1 MQKYVIHEGKKLRYG
16 FTTGSSAAAATK
28 AACMLLMN
36 APLKKT
42 VAITLPTNEI
52 LHIPIYTAKKEKE
65 LAIVTVIKDGGDDA
79 DVTSGL
85 EIGARV
91 SFSEERGIHIKGG
104 EGVGVATKKGLPIGV
119 GEPAIN
125 PVPQVMI
132 KQSVIEVIDI
142 LKQGIEVEIFVPK
155 GEEIAKRTLNYKLG
169 IHGGISIL
177 GSTGIV
183 KPMSEEAYK
192 DSLSIELKAMY
203 QQQDTDTFVFTFG
216 NYGRKFATNNL
227 GLVDENIIII
237 SNFVGFM
244 LEKACEFGIK
254 KILFVGNIGKI
265 VKVAGG
271 IFHTHS
277 RVSDARLEIMAANA
291 IKAGE
296 KLDVIQK
303 ILKANTT
310 EEAVEMLNR
319 KDTFDIMAQEIREKC
334 ETHVRRSGYELEVA
348 ALIYSSEQG
357 ELART
362 DNFYVGNHTNA

>member
-1 MQKYVIHEGKKLRYG
+1 MTKYVLHNGKKLRYG

-28 AACMLLMN
+28 AACLVLMEECVSDE
-36 APLKKT
+36 
-42 VAITLPTNEI
+42 VAITLPSNET
-52 LHIPIYTAKKEKE
+52 LHIPVHMTSKENKK
-65 LAIVTVIKDGGDDA
+65 AVATVIKDGGDDA

-91 SFSEERGIHIKGG
+91 SFSKKHGILIKGA

-125 PVPQVMI
+125 PVPRAMI
-132 KQSVIEVIDI
+132 KQSVLDVIDVK
-142 LKQGIEVEIFVPK
+142 KQGVEVEIFVPR

-169 IHGGISIL
+169 IQNGISIL

-183 KPMSEEAYK
+183 KPMSEEAFK
-192 DSLSIELKAMY
+192 DSLAVELKAMTK
-203 QQQDTDTFVFTFG
+203 QQETDTFVFTFG
-216 NYGRKFATNNL
+216 NYGQKFAMNDL
-227 GLVDENIIII
+227 GLDDEKIIII

-277 RVSDARLEIMAANA
+277 RVSDARLEIMTATAL
-291 IKAGE
+291 IAGE
-296 KLDVIQK
+296 KLSTLQEVIN
-303 ILKANTT
+303 ANTT
-310 EEAVEMLNR
+310 EEAVGILE
-319 KDTFDIMAQEIREKC
+319 KKETFDLMAQNVREKC
-334 ETHVRRSGYELEVA
+334 EAHVRRSGYELEVA
-348 ALIYSSEQG
+348 ALIYSAEYG

-362 DNFYVGNHTNA
+362 DNFVKGGHDDA